1 MPHVAAMRMP
11 VDVAAVTDDALSC
24 VDGDGLSG
32 GHPVLRYADN
42 ALHAAN
48 DPADNPARDTAQH
61 AANRTSDLVS
71 GRRSVLN
78 TANDAL
84 SLGGCGHCNGGHR
97 EHSGDKRASHLV
109 VLFLSDCRPRRK
121 RRRGRGVSRIRR
133 TNGLRRLTRVFRAID

>member
-1 MPHVAAMRMP
+1 MRMP

-32 GHPVLRYADN
+32 GHPVFRYADD

-61 AANRTSDLVS
+61 AANRTSDLAS

-84 SLGGCGHCNGGHR
+84 GLGGCGHCNGGHR
-97 EHSGDKRASHLV
+97 EHSGDKRASH
-109 VLFLSDCRPRRK
+109 FGCPLSFGLSPLPEKKARK
-121 RRRGRGVSRIRR
+121 GRIANSTIKPPAE
-133 TNGLRRLTRVFRAID
+133 TNPSIPCYRSAMDR